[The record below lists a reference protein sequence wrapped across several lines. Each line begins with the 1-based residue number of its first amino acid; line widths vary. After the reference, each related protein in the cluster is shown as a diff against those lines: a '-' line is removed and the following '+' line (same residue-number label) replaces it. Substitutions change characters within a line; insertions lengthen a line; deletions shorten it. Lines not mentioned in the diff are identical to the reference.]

1 MTLQEALA
9 IAAQAR
15 PKHRQPL
22 DKLQTGISA
31 DQIAAGVTAL
41 NKSYDAMGGTVAEMQ
56 KQLDRA
62 RAGVALVADVMNIN
76 ITTETMQ

>member
-9 IAAQAR
+9 IAAQAK

-22 DKLQTGISA
+22 DKLQASTTAEQLSA
-31 DQIAAGVTAL
+31 DVAVLSKRFDG
-41 NKSYDAMGGTVAEMQ
+41 MGGTVADMQ

-62 RAGVALVADVMNIN
+62 RAGVALFADVMKIN
-76 ITTETMQ
+76 LTETMQ